1 MKSQLLGYAGIKPL
15 FFYYYY
21 YYYYYYFARP
31 RVAYL
36 KTSNDSTS
44 SCFAGN
50 IRNFKIQRP
59 DGNENVKK
67 TKKQKRAKLKG
78 FNKQNNNFARG
89 SHIFCT
95 FLCRFCT
102 TTK

>member
-1 MKSQLLGYAGIKPL
+1 MKSHLLGYAGIKPL

-21 YYYYYYFARP
+21 YYYYYYYFARP
-31 RVAYL
+31 RVAYV

-67 TKKQKRAKLKG
+67 TK
-78 FNKQNNNFARG
+78 NKNEQN
-89 SHIFCT
+89 
-95 FLCRFCT
+95 
-102 TTK
+102 